1 MPGVLTSIPYPG
13 RHVKRGEHDPEVV
26 LALQRRLNAMGCGP
40 LAETGR
46 FGADTLNAV
55 RRFQARF
62 PDIDGQ
68 PLKVDGVAGPLT
80 WAALFG
86 APSTPVPGPVPSLAT
101 SALALA
107 RSQVGVRESPA
118 GSNRGPE
125 VDIYLRAV
133 GLNPAAGS
141 YAWCAAF
148 VYWCFNEAARSA
160 GRPNPLPRTAGV
172 LAHWNRAGDRG
183 VRRIAPGRAAAQ
195 PDLVQPGQVFVMD
208 YGAGVGH
215 TGFVAEV
222 HAGKLVTIE
231 GNTNDGGS
239 REGIGVFE
247 RHGRKINS
255 INRGFLDYAGS

>member
-1 MPGVLTSIPYPG
+1 MPGVLTAVPYPG
-13 RHVKRGEHDPEVV
+13 RLVKRGESDPHVV
-26 LALQRRLNAMGCGP
+26 QALQRRLNALGCGP
-40 LAETGR
+40 LAESGR
-46 FGADTLNAV
+46 FGADTLSAV
-55 RRFQARF
+55 KRFQARF

-68 PLKVDGVAGPLT
+68 PLKVDGIVGSLT

-86 APSTPVPGPVPSLAT
+86 APAPPPVPPASLAT
-101 SALALA
+101 AALAIA
-107 RSQVGVRESPA
+107 RTQLGVEERPS

-125 VDIYLRAV
+125 VDEYLRAV

-141 YAWCAAF
+141 FAWCAAF

-172 LAHWNRAGDRG
+172 LAHWNKAGERG
-183 VRRIAPGRAAAQ
+183 ARRIMPGRAAAQ

-208 YGAGVGH
+208 FGRGAGH
-215 TGFVAEV
+215 TGFVVDV
-222 HAGKLVTIE
+222 HAGKLITLE

-255 INRGFLDYAGS
+255 INKGFLDYSER